1 MWSKCFAAV
10 LATFIL
16 VFPARAQQPE
26 PLDGPGRV
34 FQDSLVERLVGD
46 WTMPGTIQGEAV
58 TFSLHAEWVL
68 NHQFLRLDM
77 RNVTDPSA
85 YEAAVYI
92 GRDNTSERYVA
103 HWLDVFGGRWSET
116 LGYGTKVGNEIRFVF
131 EYPDGPFHTTF
142 TFDARTGR
150 WALLMR
156 NRAPDGTW
164 REFAR
169 YELHRRPAG

>member
-1 MWSKCFAAV
+1 MHQFLVTVAACIGV
-10 LATFIL
+10 T
-16 VFPARAQQPE
+16 VWTQPARAQQPE

-34 FQDSLVERLVGD
+34 FQDSLVERLAGD
-46 WTMPGTIQGEAV
+46 WSMRGRIRGEPA

-85 YEAAVYI
+85 YEATVYI
-92 GRDNTSERYVA
+92 GWDNTSERYVA

-116 LGYGTKVGNEIRFVF
+116 LGYGTRVGDEIRFVF
-131 EYPDGPFHTTF
+131 EYPDEPFHTTF
-142 TFDARTGR
+142 TFDPRTGL
-150 WALLMR
+150 WTLLIQ
-156 NRAPDGTW
+156 NRASGRAW

-169 YELHRRPAG
+169 YELSRR